1 MGYELIPASSIS
13 SSGLKAEKL
22 RMEIA
27 ANNIANAQS
36 TSPDGKNL
44 YRKKIAVFESVLKD
58 QLNRNSDSSLGGVK
72 VKEITVSG
80 KDPLEVYNPAHPHAD
95 ERGMLKKPNI
105 SPLEEM
111 IDMMTATRAYETN
124 LTLMK
129 QSKKMAEKMIG
140 LGGGGK

>member
-44 YRKKIAVFESVLKD
+44 YRRKIAVFESVLKD
-58 QLNRNSDSSLGGVK
+58 QLNLNSESSLGGVK
-72 VKEITVSG
+72 VKEVAVSS
-80 KDPLEVYNPAHPHAD
+80 KDPVEIYNPAHPHANK
-95 ERGMLKKPNI
+95 EGMLKKPNI

-111 IDMMTATRAYETN
+111 VDMMTATRAYETN
-124 LTLMK
+124 LSLMK
-129 QSKKMAEKMIG
+129 QSKKMAEKMIK
-140 LGGGGK
+140 LSGGGG

>member
-1 MGYELIPASSIS
+1 MGYELIPTSSIS

-44 YRKKIAVFESVLKD
+44 YRRKVAVFESVLKD
-58 QLNRNSDSSLGGVK
+58 RLNQNSESSLGGVR
-72 VKEITVSG
+72 VKEVAISNR
-80 KDPLEVYNPAHPHAD
+80 DAIEVYNPSHPHANAS
-95 ERGMLKKPNI
+95 GMLKKPNV

-111 IDMMTATRAYETN
+111 VDMMTATRAYETN
-124 LTLMK
+124 LSLMK
-129 QSKKMAEKMIG
+129 QSKSMAEKMIK
-140 LGGGGK
+140 LSGGQ